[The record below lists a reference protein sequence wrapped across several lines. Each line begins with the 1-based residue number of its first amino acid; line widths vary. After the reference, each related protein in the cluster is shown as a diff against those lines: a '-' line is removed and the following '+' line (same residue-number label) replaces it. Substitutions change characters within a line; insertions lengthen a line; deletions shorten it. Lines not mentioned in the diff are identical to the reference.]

1 MPLQNL
7 SAINHPARTRI
18 FQALNGVEPSI
29 NQLARAL
36 PDSPRP
42 SLYRHV
48 HKMLDAGVLQIAL
61 VRYLIRYVNG
71 IEERFYS
78 AVERLIDPAEV

>member
-1 MPLQNL
+1 
-7 SAINHPARTRI
+7 
-18 FQALNGVEPSI
+18 
-29 NQLARAL
+29 
-36 PDSPRP
+36 
-42 SLYRHV
+42 
-48 HKMLDAGVLQIAL
+48 MLDAGVLQIAL